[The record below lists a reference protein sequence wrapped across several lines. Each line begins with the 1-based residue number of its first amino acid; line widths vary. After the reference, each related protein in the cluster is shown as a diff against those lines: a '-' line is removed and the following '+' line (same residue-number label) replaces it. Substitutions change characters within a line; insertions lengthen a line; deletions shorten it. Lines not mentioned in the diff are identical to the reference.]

1 MRKIIKTNDKIE
13 TYQALD
19 SVVKYLSNCYNKWD
33 IVIMKFSTK
42 YNLIFK
48 NNEICFDLDKI
59 YNTLFTN
66 SNKEYNDMLYFD
78 KITFRTTTKYQE
90 EGAEE
95 SELTID
101 KINNKEYIVY
111 DKMLAIIYKTKVK
124 HSTLILYNGNYN
136 NYEVV
141 KNILESYVKANNIF
155 NNLTVV
161 EETCCEDDD

>member
-1 MRKIIKTNDKIE
+1 MRKIIKTNAKIE

-66 SNKEYNDMLYFD
+66 SNKEYKDMLYFD

-101 KINNKEYIVY
+101 KINKKDNKVQGNKDRKRNKEY
-111 DKMLAIIYKTKVK
+111 LCFR
-124 HSTLILYNGNYN
+124 G
-136 NYEVV
+136 
-141 KNILESYVKANNIF
+141 ESKLMYIQQ
-155 NNLTVV
+155 
-161 EETCCEDDD
+161 